1 MRQQKLHLVRQ
12 NPPITQNKVFPQRGH
27 IRRVEQGH
35 VGLLWGAVAF
45 AVVAGATGG
54 DHVHPDVNAVL
65 GKRNDV
71 LTREVFLNEVVAAVG
86 AHIAVTKEKLAVG
99 QAGLEL
105 KRVDFG
111 HALGADDAVD
121 RDDRLLACDGVGAA
135 MENCNLAA
143 RFPANIAGCVV
154 DHRLFERN
162 PRLWE
167 PLR

>member
-1 MRQQKLHLVRQ
+1 MC
-12 NPPITQNKVFPQRGH
+12 
-27 IRRVEQGH
+27 
-35 VGLLWGAVAF
+35 LLGRAVAF
-45 AVVAGATGG
+45 AVVAGSAGG
-54 DHVHPDVNAVL
+54 DHVHPAVL
-65 GKRNDV
+65 TLLRERDDV
-71 LTREVFLNEVVAAVG
+71 LAGQGLLVKVIAAVG
-86 AHIAVTKEKLAVG
+86 AEVAVARKQLAVG
-99 QAGLEL
+99 QAWLQVEG
-105 KRVDFG
+105 VDAG

-154 DHRLFERN
+154 NHRLFKRN